1 MNTSKQLSM
10 SILGLKGSIGR
21 SIHQEALKL
30 GMAIYDVE
38 WENYEVSSDICFLVF
53 GKPNSRMT
61 HREALTEFEEF
72 SNAINKLSIPENC
85 VIALVSSAGSVYGT
99 SLDQVFDEDS
109 PPNPQS
115 FYGELNLRKEEFFA
129 NRFQGNKSVIFRF
142 ANVYGPH
149 SKSVVNQ
156 MITSIQQNRIF
167 NFLVSPHSRKQYG
180 YVDDY
185 SKLSIRLLEHYLK
198 GNLRFPTV
206 INVAPD
212 ESLNLFQIQEVLE
225 RVLEMPL
232 RNSELS
238 NYFDTVV
245 VRSKYSNLLEH
256 YSNWISIDIGIGR
269 ILNAQDNPLM

>member
-1 MNTSKQLSM
+1 M
-10 SILGLKGSIGR
+10 
-21 SIHQEALKL
+21 E
-30 GMAIYDVE
+30 IYDVE
-38 WENYEVSSDICFLVF
+38 WENYAVSSDICFLVF

-61 HREALTEFEEF
+61 HREALTEFEGF
-72 SNAINKLSIPENC
+72 SNAINKLSIPEHC
-85 VIALVSSAGSVYGT
+85 LIALVSSAGSVYGT

-115 FYGELNLRKEEFFA
+115 FYGELNLKKEEYFR
-129 NRFQGNKSVIFRF
+129 NRFQGHKNVIFRF

-156 MITSIQQNRIF
+156 MIMAIQQNRIF

-185 SKLSIRLLEHYLK
+185 SKLSIRILEHFLK
-198 GNLRFPTV
+198 RNPNFPTV

-212 ESLNLFQIQEVLE
+212 ESLNLFEIQDVLE

-238 NYFDTVV
+238 SYIDTVV
-245 VRSKYSNLLEH
+245 VRSKYSNLLEN
-256 YSNWISIDIGIGR
+256 YSNWISIDVGISR
-269 ILNAQDNPLM
+269 ILNAQDNRLM